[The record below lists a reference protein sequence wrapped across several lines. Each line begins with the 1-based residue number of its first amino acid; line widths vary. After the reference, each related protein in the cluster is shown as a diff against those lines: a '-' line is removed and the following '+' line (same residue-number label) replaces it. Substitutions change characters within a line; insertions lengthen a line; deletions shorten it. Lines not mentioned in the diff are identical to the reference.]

1 MDPAATGV
9 NRRRWI
15 LAGALLLVVVAVAVV
30 TVTRVRD
37 RQTVEVAV
45 TDPPAADL
53 AGLLDRADLVVVGH
67 VVEVTDGRVLSDP
80 VDPSSAVRTQ
90 LAQLEVDEVTVGAAA
105 DRLVLE
111 EVAALADGTPATVE
125 GVRPSQVGD
134 AGLYF
139 LVRDTEEG
147 RVALV
152 GPQGRYLLDP
162 DDPDR
167 LVPPLRDDPLATRLA
182 ALGPRGLRAAVLD
195 AADNPPP
202 ATP

>member
-9 NRRRWI
+9 NRRRRI
-15 LAGALLLVVVAVAVV
+15 LAGALLLTVVAVAAVI
-30 TVTRVRD
+30 TVTRMRD
-37 RQTVEVAV
+37 RQPVEIAVAES
-45 TDPPAADL
+45 PARDL
-53 AGLLDRADLVVVGH
+53 PGLLERADLVVVGH

-80 VDPSSAVRTQ
+80 ADPTSAVRTQ
-90 LAQLEVDEVTVGAAA
+90 LSQLEVNEATVGEAA

-125 GVRPSQVGD
+125 GVRPSRVGD

-139 LVRDTEEG
+139 LVRNTEEG

-152 GPQGRYLLDP
+152 GPQGRYLLDR

-167 LVPPLRDDPLATRLA
+167 LLPPVRDDPLATRLA

-195 AADNPPP
+195 A
-202 ATP
+202 TRS

>member
-1 MDPAATGV
+1 VDPAATGV
-9 NRRRWI
+9 TRRWWV
-15 LAGALLLVVVAVAVV
+15 LAGGLLLVVVAVAVALV
-30 TVTRVRD
+30 IARERRPVGI
-37 RQTVEVAV
+37 AV
-45 TDPPAADL
+45 TDPPASDL

-67 VVEVTDGRVLSDP
+67 VVAVTEGRVLSDP
-80 VDPSSAVRTQ
+80 VDPTSAVRTQ
-90 LAQLEVDEVTVGAAA
+90 FAQLEVNEVTIGEAS

-125 GVRPSQVGD
+125 GARPSQVGD

-139 LVRDTEEG
+139 LVRDAGQG
-147 RVALV
+147 RVALA

-167 LVPPLRDDPLATRLA
+167 LVPPLSGDPLATRLA

-195 AADNPPP
+195 AAG
-202 ATP
+202 